1 MALLNTIRSWT
12 WGLIIFIG
20 FALFAFVA
28 GDAWKA
34 ISPHTQQSAG
44 VIDGH
49 KLSAQEYQKLVEE
62 YTDVVKFSTGNNSL
76 TEAQN
81 NQIKDEVWRNYV
93 NNILIGKACDE
104 LGIVVSN
111 EEIKYVVD
119 NGTSPLLQQTPFVN
133 QETRRFD
140 PDMLKKFLL
149 DYDTMSKSGQLMGQ
163 NAEYYQKLYNYWRFI
178 EKNIRSSSLASKYND
193 LIANS
198 LAVSGVEAQNALMAE
213 TNQSDLLLAAIPYSS
228 VADSLVKVTDNDVE
242 NLYNSRKEQY
252 RQFAETRDISYIN
265 VTVKASD
272 ADRKLIQKDVSESIE
287 ELRAPD
293 AEYSAIVRSAGS
305 EVNYKDLYMASSV
318 LPRDVV
324 SRLDSVK
331 VGDVYGPYSNAQDN
345 TINAF
350 KLVAKEVAPDS
361 VAFRTIFVQGADA
374 ASSKHVADS
383 LLTVLNGKDADF
395 VAVAMSL
402 NQKGAT
408 NWWSS
413 QNYATGDISP
423 DNLSLIQAV
432 YSMKKGETKAISM
445 MNNQVI
451 LQVVDQKENKDR
463 YKVAIVKRI
472 VTFSNETYTNYYNNF
487 SQFLADNPSLEDIKA
502 NAEDAGYRL
511 MTRAN
516 ISSASHDVVGISGT
530 RDVLKWA
537 FAADKDD
544 VSTLFECGE
553 NDQMLVVVLTG
564 INEKGYRPLNS
575 VATELRA
582 QLLRDKKFDYIKAN
596 LDGKNTIAE
605 VASQPEAVTDSIK
618 RVTFAA
624 PAYVSVLR
632 SSEPMVSAYAS
643 VAKEGVVSNP
653 VKGNAGVL
661 VMQVYKKDQ
670 IESDQTLESI
680 TNRLKGLN
688 ARIGSQYVNDLYL
701 KSDVEDNRY
710 LFF

>member
-1 MALLNTIRSWT
+1 MAVLNTIRSWT

-93 NNILIGKACDE
+93 NNILIEKSCDE

-111 EEIKYVVD
+111 DEIKFIVD

-133 QETRRFD
+133 KQTRRFD

-149 DYDTMSKSGQLMGQ
+149 DYNTMSKSGQLRGQ
-163 NAEYYQKLYNYWRFI
+163 NAEYYQKLYSYWRFI
-178 EKNIRSSSLASKYND
+178 EKNLRSSTLANKYNA

-198 LAVSGVEAQNALMAE
+198 LAVSGAEAQNALLAE
-213 TNQSDLLLAAIPYSS
+213 TSQSDLLLAAIPYSS
-228 VADSLVKVTDNDVE
+228 VADSLVKVTDGEIE
-242 NLYNSRKEQY
+242 NLYESRKEQY

-265 VTVKASD
+265 VTVKASK
-272 ADRKLIQKDVSESIE
+272 ADRQLIRNDVSEASE
-287 ELRAPD
+287 ELRSSD
-293 AEYSAIVRSAGS
+293 AEYSAIIRSAGS
-305 EVNYKDLYMASSV
+305 EVNYKDLYMVSSV
-318 LPRDVV
+318 MPRDIAA
-324 SRLDSVK
+324 RLDSVK
-331 VGDVYGPYSNAQDN
+331 VGEVYGPYNNAQDN

-350 KLVAKEVAPDS
+350 KLIAKEVAPDS

-374 ASSKHVADS
+374 ASSKLVADS
-383 LLTVLNGKDADF
+383 LMNVLSKKKADF
-395 VAVAMSL
+395 VAVAKSL

-413 QNYATGDISP
+413 KNYATGDISP
-423 DNLSLIQAV
+423 DNLALIKAV
-432 YSMKKGETKAISM
+432 YSMKKGETKAVKM

-451 LQVVDQKENKDR
+451 LQVVDQKEKQNR
-463 YKVAIVKRI
+463 YKVAVIKRI

-487 SQFLADNPSLEDIKA
+487 SQFLADNPSLKDMQA
-502 NAEDAGYRL
+502 NAEEAGYRV
-511 MTRAN
+511 MSRADIN
-516 ISSASHDVVGISGT
+516 SSSHDIVGISGT
-530 RDVLKWA
+530 REVLKWV
-537 FAADKDD
+537 FAADEDD
-544 VSTLFECGE
+544 VSTLFECGD
-553 NDQMLVVVLTG
+553 NDQMLVVSLTSV
-564 INEKGYRPLNS
+564 NEKGYRSLKT
-575 VATELRA
+575 VAPELRA

-596 LDGKNTIAE
+596 LVGKKTIAE
-605 VASQPEAVTDSIK
+605 VASQPEAVQDSIK
-618 RVTFAA
+618 RVTFSA

-661 VMQVYKKDQ
+661 VMQVYKKDK
-670 IESDQTLESI
+670 IESDQTLETI
-680 TNRLKGLN
+680 KNRLKGMN

>member
-1 MALLNTIRSWT
+1 MAVLNTIRSWT

-93 NNILIGKACDE
+93 NNILIAKACDD

-111 EEIKYVVD
+111 AEIKYIVD
-119 NGTSPLLQQTPFVN
+119 NGTSQLLQQTPFIN
-133 QETRRFD
+133 QQTRRFD

-149 DYDTMSKSGQLMGQ
+149 DYDTMSKSGQLRGQ
-163 NAEYYQKLYNYWRFI
+163 NAEYYQKLYNYWKFI
-178 EKNIRSSSLASKYND
+178 EKNIRTSTLASKYSAI
-193 LIANS
+193 IANS
-198 LAVSGVEAQNALMAE
+198 LSVSGVEAQNALVAE

-228 VADSLVKVTDNDVE
+228 VADSLVKVTDSEIE
-242 NLYNSRKEQY
+242 NLYQSRKEQY
-252 RQFAETRDISYIN
+252 RQFAETRDISYID
-265 VTVKASD
+265 VVVKASQ
-272 ADRKLIQKDVSESIE
+272 ADRQLIEKEVTEASE

-293 AEYSAIVRSAGS
+293 AEYSAVVRGAGS
-305 EVNYKDLYMASSV
+305 EVNYKDLFMVPSV
-318 LPRDVV
+318 MPRDVAV
-324 SRLDSVK
+324 RLDSVK
-331 VGDVYGPYSNAQDN
+331 VGDVFGPYNNAQDN

-350 KLVAKEVAPDS
+350 KLVAKEVAADS

-374 ASSKHVADS
+374 TASKHVADS
-383 LLTVLNGKDADF
+383 LMNVLSKKNADF
-395 VAVAMSL
+395 VAVAASL
-402 NQKGAT
+402 NQKGTT

-413 QNYATGDISP
+413 KNYATGDLTP
-423 DNLSLIQAV
+423 DNLTLIKAI
-432 YSMKKGETKAISM
+432 YSMKKGETKAIKM

-451 LQVVDQKENKDR
+451 IQVVDQKAKENR

-472 VTFSNETYTNYYNNF
+472 VTFSNETYTNYYNKF
-487 SQFLADNPSLEDIKA
+487 SQFVADNPTLEDMKA
-502 NAEDAGYRL
+502 NAEEAGYRVMSRTDL
-511 MTRAN
+511 
-516 ISSASHDVVGISGT
+516 SSASHDIVGVSGT
-530 RDVLKWA
+530 RDALKWT
-537 FAADKDD
+537 FDADEGD
-544 VSTLFECGE
+544 VSTLFECGD
-553 NDQMLVVVLTG
+553 NDQMMVIALTG
-564 INEKGYRPLNS
+564 INEKGYRPLKS
-575 VATELRA
+575 VAAGLRA
-582 QLLRDKKFDYIKAN
+582 ELLRDKKFDYIKAN
-596 LDGKNTIAE
+596 LAGKKTIAE
-605 VASQPEAVTDSIK
+605 VASQPEAVQDSIK

-653 VKGNAGVL
+653 IKGNAGVL
-661 VMQVYKKDQ
+661 VMQVYKKDK
-670 IESDQTLESI
+670 IESDETLE
-680 TNRLKGLN
+680 TVKNRLQNMN

-701 KSDVEDNRY
+701 KADVDDNRY
-710 LFF
+710 LYF

>member
-1 MALLNTIRSWT
+1 MAVLNTIRSWT

-111 EEIKYVVD
+111 DEIKYIVD
-119 NGTSPLLQQTPFVN
+119 NGASKLLQQTPFVN
-133 QETRRFD
+133 RQTRRFD

-149 DYDTMSKSGQLMGQ
+149 DYDTMSKSGQLRGQ
-163 NAEYYQKLYNYWRFI
+163 NAEYYQKLYSYWRFI
-178 EKNIRSSSLASKYND
+178 EKNLRSSTLANKYNA

-198 LAVSGVEAQNALMAE
+198 LTVSGLEAQNVLTAE

-228 VADSLVKVTDNDVE
+228 VADSLVKVTDSEVE
-242 NLYNSRKEQY
+242 SLYASRKEQY
-252 RQFAETRDISYIN
+252 RQYAETRNISYIN
-265 VTVKASD
+265 ITVKASE
-272 ADRKLIQKDVSESIE
+272 ADRQLIEKEVGEASE
-287 ELRAPD
+287 ELRPSK
-293 AEYSAIVRSAGS
+293 AEYSAIVRSAGT
-305 EVNYKDLYMASSV
+305 EVNYKDLFMVSSV
-318 LPRDVV
+318 MPRDIAV
-324 SRLDSVK
+324 RLDSVK
-331 VGDVYGPYSNAQDN
+331 VGDVYGPYANAQDN

-350 KLVAKEVAPDS
+350 KLVAKQVASDS
-361 VAFRTIFVQGADA
+361 VAFRTIFVQGKDA
-374 ASSKHVADS
+374 AAAKHQTDS
-383 LLTVLNGKDADF
+383 LMTILSKKKADF
-395 VAVAMSL
+395 VAVAKSL
-402 NQKGAT
+402 NQKGVT

-413 QNYATGDISP
+413 KNYANGDISP
-423 DNLSLIQAV
+423 DNLALIKAV
-432 YSMKKGETKAISM
+432 YGMKKGETKAIKM

-451 LQVVDQKENKDR
+451 IQIVDQKAKQNR
-463 YKVAIVKRI
+463 YKVAIVKRK
-472 VTFSNETYTNYYNNF
+472 VTFSNETYTNYYNKF
-487 SQFLADNPSLEDIKA
+487 SQFLADNPSLEDMKA
-502 NAEDAGYRL
+502 NAEEAGYRV
-511 MTRAN
+511 MSRADIN
-516 ISSASHDVVGISGT
+516 SAGHDVIGISGT
-530 RDVLKWA
+530 REVLKWI
-537 FAADKDD
+537 FDADKED
-544 VSTLFECGE
+544 VSTLYECGD
-553 NDQMLVVVLTG
+553 NDQMLVVALTG
-564 INEKGYRPLNS
+564 VNEKGYRSLKS
-575 VATELRA
+575 VSRELRA

-596 LDGKNTIAE
+596 LAGKKTIAE
-605 VASQPEAVTDSIK
+605 VASYPEAVKDTIK
-618 RVTFAA
+618 RVTFSA
-624 PAYVSVLR
+624 PAYISVLR

-661 VMQVYKKDQ
+661 VMQVYKKSK
-670 IESDQTLESI
+670 IESDQTLESVK
-680 TNRLKGLN
+680 NRLKGMN

-710 LFF
+710 LYF

>member
-1 MALLNTIRSWT
+1 MAVLNTIRSWT

-111 EEIKYVVD
+111 DEIKYIVD
-119 NGTSPLLQQTPFVN
+119 NGASPLLQQTPFVN
-133 QETRRFD
+133 RQTRRFD

-149 DYDTMSKSGQLMGQ
+149 DYDTMSKSGQLRGQ
-163 NAEYYQKLYNYWRFI
+163 NAEYYQKLYSYWRFI
-178 EKNIRSSSLASKYND
+178 EKNLRSSTLANKYNA

-198 LAVSGVEAQNALMAE
+198 LAVSGLEAQNALTAE

-228 VADSLVKVTDNDVE
+228 VADSLVKVTDSEVE
-242 NLYNSRKEQY
+242 SLYASRKEQY
-252 RQFAETRDISYIN
+252 RQYAETRNISYIN
-265 VTVKASD
+265 ITVKASE
-272 ADRKLIQKDVSESIE
+272 ADRQLIDKEVGEASE
-287 ELRAPD
+287 ELRPSK

-305 EVNYKDLYMASSV
+305 EVNYKDLFMVPSV
-318 LPRDVV
+318 MPRDIAV
-324 SRLDSVK
+324 RLDSVK
-331 VGDVYGPYSNAQDN
+331 VGDVYGPYTNAQDN

-350 KLVAKEVAPDS
+350 KLVAKQVASDS
-361 VAFRTIFVQGADA
+361 VAFRTIFVQGKDA
-374 ASSKHVADS
+374 ASAKHQTDS
-383 LLTVLNGKDADF
+383 LMTILSKKKADF
-395 VAVAMSL
+395 VAVAKSL
-402 NQKGAT
+402 NQKGVT

-413 QNYATGDISP
+413 KNYANGDISP
-423 DNLSLIQAV
+423 DNLALIKAV
-432 YSMKKGETKAISM
+432 YSMKKGETKAIKM

-451 LQVVDQKENKDR
+451 IQIVDQKAKQNR
-463 YKVAIVKRI
+463 YKVAIVKRK
-472 VTFSNETYTNYYNNF
+472 VTFSNETYTNYYNKF
-487 SQFLADNPSLEDIKA
+487 SQFLADNPSLEDMKA
-502 NAEDAGYRL
+502 NAEEAGYRV
-511 MTRAN
+511 MSRADIN
-516 ISSASHDVVGISGT
+516 SASHDVIGISGT
-530 RDVLKWA
+530 REVLKWI
-537 FAADKDD
+537 FDADEEE
-544 VSTLFECGE
+544 VSTLYECGD
-553 NDQMLVVVLTG
+553 NDQMLVVALTG
-564 INEKGYRPLNS
+564 VNEKGYRSLKTVS
-575 VATELRA
+575 RELRA

-596 LDGKNTIAE
+596 LVGKKTIAE
-605 VASQPEAVTDSIK
+605 VASQPEAVKDSVK
-618 RVTFAA
+618 RVTFSA
-624 PAYVSVLR
+624 PAYISVLR

-661 VMQVYKKDQ
+661 VMQVYKKAK
-670 IESDQTLESI
+670 IESDQTLESVK
-680 TNRLKGLN
+680 NRLKGMN

-710 LFF
+710 LYF